1 MSAIRWVGKE
11 NTPDRVGR
19 STASAPVCEVR
30 WIVPVKPYEAP
41 RGSQERFENALLM
54 GVAVAAIIFG
64 FVFVI
69 WSSL

>member
-1 MSAIRWVGKE
+1 MHWVGKKS
-11 NTPDRVGR
+11 DRVERGG
-19 STASAPVCEVR
+19 SMVSASETR

-64 FVFVI
+64 FVFII

>member
-1 MSAIRWVGKE
+1 MVC
-11 NTPDRVGR
+11 
-19 STASAPVCEVR
+19 ASETR